1 MKKIVTSIL
10 ILSLCT
16 PIVVN
21 AQIEEATS
29 STETKTTVDTVQIAQ
44 VQEELSYIPT
54 VYGVVR
60 AKWEASLYSGEN
72 RFNVRNSR
80 LGVKGNASSCMK
92 YAIQIDFNN
101 EGKVSI
107 LDSYVNMYYK
117 EFEFILGQQKYSL
130 LTDIDRGPNSSFFA
144 NRSFLSKFLTA
155 YSYSDGDDSTASTLG
170 SRDIGALIRYRSKSL
185 PIGANLGVFNGSGS
199 NNPEW
204 STDLSYIA
212 RLNFG
217 NAKRG
222 FWGSASYYDG
232 HSPASYI
239 GNDGF
244 YYRQDMTMYGAE
256 VAYAGK
262 KYRIEAAYAERT
274 TEDVSSR
281 KLDAAYILGY
291 YKFILPEKYMANYIS
306 PVARYDYANG
316 IDYAT
321 TAGDVD
327 YFSPRRITLGFNLGF
342 VSKQITSEI
351 RVNYEDYMF
360 TNTPVDYDDNPLF
373 HDKITV
379 EFVAVF

>member
-1 MKKIVTSIL
+1 MKKIVTPFLFI
-10 ILSLCT
+10 SLFA
-16 PIVVN
+16 PVAS
-21 AQIEEATS
+21 AQIEEAIP
-29 STETKTTVDTVQIAQ
+29 STPIMADTTQ
-44 VQEELSYIPT
+44 VAPPQEELSYMPT

-80 LGVKGNASSCMK
+80 LGVKGNASACMK

-107 LDSYVNMYYK
+107 LDSYVNLYHK

-155 YSYSDGDDSTASTLG
+155 YSYSDGDDNTATTLG
-170 SRDIGALIRYRSKSL
+170 SRDIGALVRYRSKSL
-185 PIGANLGVFNGSGS
+185 PIGANLGIFNGSGS

-212 RLNFG
+212 RLNLG

-222 FWGSASYYDG
+222 LWGSASYYDG

-239 GNDGF
+239 ADDGF
-244 YYRQDMTMYGAE
+244 AYREDMTMYGAE
-256 VAYAGK
+256 IAYAGAR
-262 KYRIEAAYAERT
+262 YRIEAAYAERIIEDET
-274 TEDVSSR
+274 TKS
-281 KLDAAYILGY
+281 LNAAYILGY
-291 YKFILPEKYMANYIS
+291 YKFLLPERYEANYIS
-306 PVARYDYANG
+306 PVARYDFANG
-316 IDYAT
+316 IDYET
-321 TAGDVD
+321 TAGDID
-327 YFSPRRITLGFNLGF
+327 YFSPNRITIGFNVGF
-342 VSKQITSEI
+342 VMKQLTSEI
-351 RVNYEDYMF
+351 RVNYEDYIF
-360 TNTPVDYDDNPLF
+360 STNPVDYADNPLF
-373 HDKITV
+373 HDKITI